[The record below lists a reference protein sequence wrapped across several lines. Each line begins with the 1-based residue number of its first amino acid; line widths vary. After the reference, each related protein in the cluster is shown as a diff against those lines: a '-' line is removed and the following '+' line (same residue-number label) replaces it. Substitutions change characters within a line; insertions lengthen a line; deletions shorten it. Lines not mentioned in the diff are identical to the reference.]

1 MNHRYP
7 KDMKQEVDTNANDL
21 REAVTT
27 DEDIKF
33 IINQTSVYD
42 ELLIKRHLVENNND
56 VSSTIIS
63 LLDLGF
69 KNVQE
74 QKETTIFHEIRKILN
89 EKELIYQ
96 QVMKAGKNQN
106 ST

>member
-1 MNHRYP
+1 MNHRSP
-7 KDMKQEVDTNANDL
+7 KDMRQEVDTNANEL

-33 IINQTSVYD
+33 IINQTSIQD

-69 KNVQE
+69 KNIQE

>member
-1 MNHRYP
+1 MR
-7 KDMKQEVDTNANDL
+7 QEVDTNANEL

-33 IINQTSVYD
+33 IINQTSIQD

-69 KNVQE
+69 KNIQE

>member
-1 MNHRYP
+1 MR
-7 KDMKQEVDTNANDL
+7 QEVDTNANEL

-33 IINQTSVYD
+33 IINQTSIHD

-69 KNVQE
+69 KNMQE

>member
-1 MNHRYP
+1 MNQRPP
-7 KDMKQEVDTNANDL
+7 KDMRQEVDSNANDL